1 MIKEKR
7 RLSGC
12 FKHTMRRYNIMRLY
26 KKAAAVLLAA
36 VMAVSMLT
44 ACGGGGGSGSG
55 GSGSGTGGSGTG
67 GSGSGTGTGTGSNTG
82 YSTDFDETTTGGT
95 ASKILEDAQPI
106 SYFGSKTKA
115 NFSGSY
121 TYEFSGN
128 FGDYGDQTG
137 NFGVNMMAT
146 TDGNRSYS
154 GGTGK
159 MTAAGL
165 EVTTNLV
172 TLTDQKANKEWDI
185 DLDKGTYTV
194 KKYIEDNAAFDKDLL
209 QRVRFYKGK
218 YKVGI
223 QSYDAEA
230 FSVVA
235 TSEGIPMTV
244 TFIYC
249 YEGNTPKYLIGRGY
263 AQIGDTVVD
272 NEVLRITI
280 KNFSTKAR
288 TEFLDFENILSKY
301 KPAS

>member
-1 MIKEKR
+1 MIKKKR

-67 GSGSGTGTGTGSNTG
+67 GSGSGSGTGTGTGSNTG

-106 SYFGSKTKA
+106 SYFGSKAKT

-137 NFGVNMMAT
+137 NFEANMMAT

-159 MTAAGL
+159 ITVEGL
-165 EVTTNLV
+165 EVTTNTV
-172 TLTDQKANKEWDI
+172 TLTDQKANKEWII
-185 DLDKGTYTV
+185 DLDNGTYKV
-194 KKYIEDNAAFDKDLL
+194 QKYMEDNAAFDKDLL
-209 QRVRFYKGK
+209 QRVHFYKGK
-218 YKVGI
+218 YKVGS
-223 QSYDAEA
+223 QMYDAEA

-235 TSEGIPMTV
+235 TSEGIPMTM

-249 YEGNTPKYLIGRGY
+249 YEGNTPKYIIGRGY
-263 AQIGDTVVD
+263 ALGGLYDD
-272 NEVLRITI
+272 EALRITI

>member
-1 MIKEKR
+1 
-7 RLSGC
+7 
-12 FKHTMRRYNIMRLY
+12 MRLY

-44 ACGGGGGSGSG
+44 ACGSGGGSGSGGGNGSGSG
-55 GSGSGTGGSGTG
+55 GSGSGGTG
-67 GSGSGTGTGTGSNTG
+67 SGTGTGSNTE

-106 SYFGSKTKA
+106 SYFGSTTKA
-115 NFSGSY
+115 KFNGSY

-137 NFGVNMMAT
+137 NFVANMMSS
-146 TDGNRSYS
+146 TDGIRIYS
-154 GGTGK
+154 GGTG
-159 MTAAGL
+159 TISVEGL
-165 EVTTNLV
+165 NVTSNIV
-172 TLTDQKANKEWDI
+172 TLTDQRANKEWVI

-194 KKYIEDNAAFDKDLL
+194 RKYIEDNAAFDKDLL
-209 QRVRFYKGK
+209 QRVHFYKGK
-218 YKVGI
+218 YKVGS

-230 FSVVA
+230 FSVVT

-244 TFIYC
+244 TMIYC
-249 YEGNTPKYLIGRGY
+249 YEGNTPKYIIGRGY
-263 AQIGDTVVD
+263 AMNGLVD
-272 NEVLRITI
+272 DEILRIAI
-280 KNFSTKAR
+280 KNFSTTAR

>member
-1 MIKEKR
+1 
-7 RLSGC
+7 
-12 FKHTMRRYNIMRLY
+12 MRLY

-67 GSGSGTGTGTGSNTG
+67 GGGTGGGTGTGSNTE

-115 NFSGSY
+115 YWNASY
-121 TYEFSGN
+121 TYECSAD

-137 NFGVNMMAT
+137 NFKADIMVT
-146 TDGNRSYS
+146 TDGNRTYS

-165 EVTTNLV
+165 EVTTNTV

-218 YKVGI
+218 YKVGS
-223 QSYDAEA
+223 QMYDAEA

-235 TSEGIPMTV
+235 TEEGITMTV

-249 YEGNTPKYLIGRGY
+249 YEGNTPKYVIGRGY
-263 AQIGDTVVD
+263 ALDGQYDA
-272 NEVLRITI
+272 EVLRIAI
-280 KNFSTKAR
+280 KNFRTTAR
-288 TEFLDFENILSKY
+288 TEFLDFDNILSKY